1 MEMNNRVVAHF
12 TNGTVLKGQT
22 WDFAPSRPTFHL
34 TLTAG
39 GRQIP
44 VSLTDLKAVF
54 FVKDFE
60 GDSNYV
66 HKWNLDC
73 DVVPGKKLMVTFE
86 DGEVLFGTTQG
97 YHPEDTGF
105 FLYPAD
111 PDSNNLRVFIINRSV
126 TAVEEVQ

>member
-1 MEMNNRVVAHF
+1 MNNRVVAHF
-12 TNGTVLKGQT
+12 VNGTVLKGQT
-22 WDFAPSRPTFHL
+22 WDFAPSRETFHL
-34 TLTAG
+34 TMTTA

-44 VSLTDLKAVF
+44 VSLISLKAVF
-54 FVKDFE
+54 FVRDFE

-73 DVVPGKKLMVTFE
+73 ECSSGKKLMVTFP

-97 YHPEDTGF
+97 YHPEGTGF

-111 PDSNNLRVFIINRSV
+111 PESNNLRVFIIN
-126 TAVEEVQ
+126 TAVESVEEVD

>member
-1 MEMNNRVVAHF
+1 MNNRVVAHF

-22 WDFAPSRPTFHL
+22 WDFAPSRHTFHM
-34 TLTAG
+34 TLTTG

-44 VSLTDLKAVF
+44 VTLGVLKAVF
-54 FVKDFE
+54 FVRDFE
-60 GDSNYV
+60 GNSDYV

-73 DVVPGKKLMVTFE
+73 DTASGKKLMVTFS

-97 YHPEDTGF
+97 FHPEDIGF

-111 PDSNNLRVFIINRSV
+111 PDSNNLRVFIINDSV
-126 TAVEEVQ
+126 ESVEEVQ